1 MPVITVTMGSG
12 RITSDQKK
20 EMIQKFTQEGARIA
34 RLPEQAFTILI
45 HELSPEAIG
54 VAGKTL
60 TELHGASGS

>member
-1 MPVITVTMGSG
+1 MPVITVTMGSEQT
-12 RITSDQKK
+12 TSDQKK
-20 EMIQKFTQEGARIA
+20 EMIQKFTQEAVRIT

-60 TELHGASGS
+60 SELHGASGS

>member
-1 MPVITVTMGSG
+1 MPVITMTLG
-12 RITSDQKK
+12 REQMTSKQKK
-20 EMIQKFTQEGARIA
+20 EMIQSLTEEAVRIT

-45 HELSPEAIG
+45 HELGPDAIG